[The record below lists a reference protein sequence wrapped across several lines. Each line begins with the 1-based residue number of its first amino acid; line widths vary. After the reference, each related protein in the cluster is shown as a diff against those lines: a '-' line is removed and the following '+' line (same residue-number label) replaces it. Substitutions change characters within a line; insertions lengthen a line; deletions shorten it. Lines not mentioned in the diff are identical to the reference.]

1 MNNINRQL
9 EQLPREPGV
18 YLYKDIKG
26 QIIYVGKAAILK
38 NRVRQYFQK
47 SRPFDPKT
55 TALVKEIADLD
66 YITVETEIDALFLEA
81 ELVRRYQPRYNILL
95 RDDKSTS
102 YIRIDIKSEHP
113 TVTITRRPLDDGA
126 EYFGPY
132 FNSVL
137 IRTALKQLRKVFPYS
152 THTGAIPKRACLMYQ
167 IGLCPGLEEGKT
179 SLDDYRKNLKQ
190 LISYIKGNRV
200 SIVNEIEVEMKQA
213 AKSQDYELASRLRN
227 QLFALKGLKKSI
239 VFSRQEFMD
248 ISKDEGLSE
257 LAALLG
263 LAKVPKRIEGYDIS
277 HMSGTDTVA
286 SMVVFSN
293 GMPNKTEYRKFK
305 MMRPGNDDF
314 AHMNEVINRRLSP
327 TNVKKWGK
335 PDLFLI
341 DGGKGQLSSASNA
354 RDNLGFSKIPM
365 IGLAKREEEIVL
377 KTDEFL
383 KLKPP
388 KSAYVTKTADYTKV
402 ELIKS
407 SNAVKLLQRIR
418 DESHRFAV
426 SYHSVLKRQRQT
438 ASILDEIPSVGP
450 ATRKKLLK
458 HFGSTKQIIS
468 ASQVDLEKVVGKTK
482 AVILI
487 KHLKSNESHK

>member
-1 MNNINRQL
+1 MNAQL
-9 EQLPREPGV
+9 KGKLAKLPKEPGV
-18 YLYKDIKG
+18 YLYKDISG
-26 QIIYVGKAAILK
+26 QIIYVGKAAVLK

-55 TALVKEIADLD
+55 TALVKEIVDLEH
-66 YITVETEIDALFLEA
+66 ITVETEIDALFLEA

-102 YIRIDIKSEHP
+102 YIRIDIKANHP

-132 FNSVL
+132 FNALL
-137 IRTALKQLRKVFPYS
+137 IRTALKQLRKAFPYS

-200 SIVNEIEVEMKQA
+200 SIVNEIEIDMKRA
-213 AKSQDYELASRLRN
+213 AKNQDYELASRLRN

-257 LAALLG
+257 LASLLG

-305 MMRPGNDDF
+305 MIRPGNDDF
-314 AHMNEVINRRLSP
+314 AHMFEVINRRLSAS
-327 TNVKKWGK
+327 NVKKWGK

-341 DGGKGQLSSASNA
+341 DGGKGQLSAASKA
-354 RDNLGFSKIPM
+354 RDDMGFSKIPM

-377 KTDEFL
+377 KTVEFERL
-383 KLKPP
+383 NPP
-388 KSAYVTKTADYTKV
+388 KSAYVTRTEEFIKV
-402 ELIKS
+402 ELLKT

-426 SYHSVLKRQRQT
+426 SYHTVLKRQRQT
-438 ASILDEIPSVGP
+438 ASILDGIPTIGP
-450 ATRKKLLK
+450 STRKKLLR
-458 HFGSTKQIIS
+458 HFGSTKQIVV
-468 ASQVDLEKVVGKTK
+468 ASQKDLEKVVGKTK

-487 KHLKSNESHK
+487 ENLKQTGK